1 MKHAPPLGFEQVPPG
16 GMCVCAYLFVARRGK
31 ILLGKYADD
40 PQWEALAG
48 LEPERRR
55 THGWGWTVPAT
66 HLKLGEDPRE
76 AARRGGE
83 EILKRPGPQRQQAKI
98 RSAPSRFPAVARANA
113 RCHVPDS
120 DGEAGDCRADSREH
134 PEGEGRV
141 VRSSRDRLDRSGP
154 ALDHPSEARRAP
166 GGSPPQEPERFRAS
180 RWTPSRVSSLPG

>member
-31 ILLGKYADD
+31 ILLGKYAAD

-76 AARRGGE
+76 AARSTGAA
-83 EILKRPGPQRQQAKI
+83 ILRSPGLRHSEPR
-98 RSAPSRFPAVARANA
+98 PAV
-113 RCHVPDS
+113 DS
-120 DGEAGDCRADSREH
+120 Y
-134 PEGEGRV
+134 
-141 VRSSRDRLDRSGP
+141 
-154 ALDHPSEARRAP
+154 PSKMPP
-166 GGSPPQEPERFRAS
+166 GASPYA
-180 RWTPSRVSSLPG
+180 VG